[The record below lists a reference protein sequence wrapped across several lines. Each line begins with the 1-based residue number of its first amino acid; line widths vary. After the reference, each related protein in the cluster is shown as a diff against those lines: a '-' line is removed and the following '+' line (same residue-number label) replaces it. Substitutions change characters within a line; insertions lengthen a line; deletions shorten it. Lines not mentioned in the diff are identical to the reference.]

1 MKFKMTIDTSARWGL
16 NNGVWTFG
24 SRSAAEF
31 VRQTRQYTLEGIVDS
46 IATPA
51 LVLDAEN
58 DQFLKGQPEKLHSA
72 LNSRSHLVTL
82 TDAEGAGEHCHM
94 GARTLRR
101 RSQKDGFTWK
111 RMTKLVADWL
121 PPPRI
126 LHPWPDDRFDVRHP
140 R

>member
-1 MKFKMTIDTSARWGL
+1 MPRGRRPSIAALTRLGARKAREMVILTCRTLHFSRVQSSAIVVIRPD
-16 NNGVWTFG
+16 
-24 SRSAAEF
+24 RSAAEF
-31 VRQTRQYTLEGIVDS
+31 VRQTRQYTLEGVDS

-94 GARTLRR
+94 GAMSRLH
-101 RSQKDGFTWK
+101 QVIF
-111 RMTKLVADWL
+111 DWL
-121 PPPRI
+121 DDT
-126 LHPWPDDRFDVRHP
+126 LAAHPE
-140 R
+140 